1 MGEISK
7 ITDKETLLI
16 FTYSPA
22 GLGHLRV
29 TEALFNG
36 IPKNTY
42 PILLGSQD
50 KRITYIHRVMSV
62 HDITRRLFEWLQI
75 GRAEEITTPMYRF
88 YLRTHT
94 GMLTRQINTIIDQSF
109 TNPQTILIVATHFG
123 LAHQAAQLKEQL
135 KKNRRLNV
143 KIMVQV
149 TDDSPQHIWY
159 VPGAD
164 LTLVP
169 SNRTRDQLIA
179 YGKSAN
185 LAETNIQINPYP
197 LSPHLNGVL
206 PLNDQLSRFNQLDA
220 KANAPIHLV
229 FPISGAAVGM
239 QFTRKLIDSLYQKSH
254 RFMAHVVSRNAP
266 FTQKFL
272 YDMNNRPYVSVQTS
286 GSDKQVISLY
296 EELYSQH
303 SVAIEI
309 TKPSEQAFKALIS
322 PDKRGGSILFF
333 SNPVGRQ
340 EYDNLNFLRRH
351 KLIPLKTDQKRLWNF
366 AKKDELLNQEVISE
380 LKNKAGRW
388 RGLLLP
394 NGSHAAANFIWWCI
408 RKGILQS
415 MYTCRN
421 IHIAADGPEFELR
434 PDGVE
439 LFWQKASELLE

>member
-229 FPISGAAVGM
+229 FPISGAAVGAALAGM
-239 QFTRKLIDSLYQKSH
+239 RPILMHPRMDFMYYAMDQIANQAANWYYMSGGQVNVPLTIWAIINRGGEQAAQHSQALQAMFMHIPGLKVVMPSTPYDAKGLLVASVKDDNPVVYIDDRWLYN
-254 RFMAHVVSRNAP
+254 HVGEVP
-266 FTQKFL
+266 
-272 YDMNNRPYVSVQTS
+272 
-286 GSDKQVISLY
+286 
-296 EELYSQH
+296 EELYS
-303 SVAIEI
+303 VPIGKGI
-309 TKPSEQAFKALIS
+309 V
-322 PDKRGGSILFF
+322 R
-333 SNPVGRQ
+333 
-340 EYDNLNFLRRH
+340 
-351 KLIPLKTDQKRLWNF
+351 
-366 AKKDELLNQEVISE
+366 
-380 LKNKAGRW
+380 
-388 RGLLLP
+388 
-394 NGSHAAANFIWWCI
+394 
-408 RKGILQS
+408 RKGKDVI
-415 MYTCRN
+415 N
-421 IHIAADGPEFELR
+421 
-434 PDGVE
+434 
-439 LFWQKASELLE
+439 